1 MGARSFLSASWYRVA
16 ELRPQLRS
24 HAHVQRQRFRGRPWY
39 VLRDSAS
46 GKLHRFTPGAYHV
59 LQLMD
64 GRRTIDDIWKDV
76 AAATGVDAP
85 TQDEMIELLAKLH
98 AGDLLQTDL
107 PPDVAEL
114 AERGAKQKRQKRLQS
129 FINPLSIRIPLWDPD
144 SFLNRT
150 WPSLAWLFGP
160 VGMLLW
166 LLAVVPAL
174 VLAGMHW
181 NELGGDLSARV
192 LGSQNL
198 LLLFFV
204 YPAIKLLHEMGHA
217 YAVKSG
223 DGEVH
228 EMGIMLLVL
237 APIPYVDATATG
249 AFRSKWRRA
258 FVGAAGMLV
267 ELFLAA
273 LAMILWVLAEPGLV
287 RSVAYNVVFVA
298 GMSTL
303 VFNGNPL
310 LRYDA
315 YYILS
320 DLIEIPN
327 LAQRANQTWQWLA
340 KRHLFGA
347 KELERPQAT
356 SGERRWF
363 LFYGPASF
371 FYRTF
376 VMIVISLFIA
386 GEFFFIGVLLAIW
399 GAITM
404 FVLPIA
410 KGLKY
415 VMSNPEIQRQRQ
427 RAMWVTFGGLALFLL
442 FVIVVPMPLRTHAE
456 GIVWVPENAEV
467 RAGGN
472 GFVERL
478 MVMPDSVVR
487 EGDLLL
493 VTRDPDLDAEAIQRG
508 ARIRR
513 LEVQYASHM
522 FEERLQA
529 AVVAEDLTRERV
541 GLART
546 EERLGDLLLT
556 AGVPGRFRLPRAD
569 DLPDRYVKKGELL
582 GYILSAPPR
591 VVRAVVSQDDI
602 ALVRNSLAG
611 VEVKI
616 ADRLEE
622 SHTAKVLR
630 EVPGGKDQLPN
641 KALSLEG
648 GGIHGTD
655 PRDPDGLKSL
665 ERLFQF
671 DLELPESVGE
681 LQLGTRVHLRFRH
694 EAEPL
699 ASQWGR
705 RLRQL
710 FLSRFHV

>member
-1 MGARSFLSASWYRVA
+1 MAGSFLSASWYRVA
-16 ELRPQLRS
+16 DLRPQLRS
-24 HAHVQRQRFRGRPWY
+24 HAHVHRQRFRGKAWY

-46 GKLHRFTPGAYHV
+46 GKLHRFSPGAYQV

-64 GRRTIDDIWKDV
+64 GRRSIDGIWQEV

-85 TQDEMIELLAKLH
+85 TQDEVIELLSKLH

-114 AERGAKQKRQKRLQS
+114 TERGAKQKRQKRLQS
-129 FINPLSIRIPLWDPD
+129 FINPMSIRIPLWDPD
-144 SFLNRT
+144 PFLNRT
-150 WPSLAWLFGP
+150 WPAVAWLFGP
-160 VGMLLW
+160 VGIILW
-166 LLAVVPAL
+166 LLALVPAL
-174 VLAGMHW
+174 VIGAMHW
-181 NELGGDLSARV
+181 NELTGSLSDRV
-192 LGSQNL
+192 LTADNL
-198 LLLFFV
+198 VMLLVV

-228 EMGIMLLVL
+228 EMGVMLLVL
-237 APIPYVDATATG
+237 APIPYVDATASG

-258 FVGAAGMLV
+258 FVGAAGMMV
-267 ELFLAA
+267 ELFLAS
-273 LAMILWVLAEPGLV
+273 LAVVVWVLVEPGLV
-287 RSVAYNVVFVA
+287 RSAAYNVIFVA

-315 YYILS
+315 YYILA

-327 LAQRANQTWQWLA
+327 LAQRANQYWQWLA

-347 KELERPQAT
+347 RELERPQGT
-356 SGERRWF
+356 PGERRWF

-371 FYRTF
+371 VYRSF
-376 VMIVISLFIA
+376 VMIAISLFIA
-386 GEFFFIGVLLAIW
+386 GEFFFIGVVLAIW

-404 FVLPIA
+404 FVLPLA

-415 VMSNPEIQRQRQ
+415 VLSNGEIQRQRH
-427 RAMWVTFGGLALFLL
+427 RAMLVTFGGLALFLL
-442 FVIVVPMPLRTHAE
+442 FALVVPMPLRTHAE
-456 GIVWVPENAEV
+456 GVVWVPENAEV
-467 RAGGN
+467 RARGN

-478 MVMPDSVVR
+478 MVAPDALVK
-487 EGDLLL
+487 EGDVLL
-493 VTRDPDLDAEAIQRG
+493 VTRDPALDADAVQRG
-508 ARIRR
+508 ERVRQ
-513 LEVQYASHM
+513 LEVQYASQM

-529 AVVAEDLTRERV
+529 AVVAEDLARERV

-556 AGVPGRFRLPRAD
+556 AGVSGRLRLPRAD

-582 GYILSAPPR
+582 GYVLAAPPR

-602 ALVRNSLAG
+602 ALVRNHLAG

-616 ADRLEE
+616 ADRLAETW
-622 SHTAKVLR
+622 TAQLIR
-630 EVPGGKDQLPN
+630 EVPGGQDQLPS

-655 PRDPDGLKSL
+655 PRDPDGLRSL

-671 DLELPESVGE
+671 DLELPEGVGE
-681 LQLGTRVHLRFRH
+681 LQLGTRVHVRFRH
-694 EAEPL
+694 EPEPL

>member
-1 MGARSFLSASWYRVA
+1 VAGSFLSASWYRVA
-16 ELRPQLRS
+16 DLRPQLRS
-24 HAHVQRQRFRGRPWY
+24 HAHVHRQRFRGKSWY

-46 GKLHRFTPGAYHV
+46 GKLHRFSPGTYQV

-64 GRRTIDDIWKDV
+64 GRRSIDAIWQEV

-85 TQDEMIELLAKLH
+85 TQDEVIELLSKLH

-114 AERGAKQKRQKRLQS
+114 TERGAKQKRQKRLQS
-129 FINPLSIRIPLWDPD
+129 FINPMSIRIPLWDPD
-144 SFLNRT
+144 PFLNRT
-150 WPSLAWLFGP
+150 WPAVAWLFGP
-160 VGMLLW
+160 AGIILW
-166 LLAVVPAL
+166 LLALVPAL
-174 VLAGMHW
+174 VIGAMHW
-181 NELGGDLSARV
+181 SELTGSLSDRV
-192 LGSQNL
+192 LTADNL
-198 LLLFFV
+198 VMLLVV

-228 EMGIMLLVL
+228 EMGVMLLVL
-237 APIPYVDATATG
+237 APIPYVDATASG

-258 FVGAAGMLV
+258 FVGAAGMMV
-267 ELFLAA
+267 ELFLAS
-273 LAMILWVLAEPGLV
+273 LAVVVWVLVEPGLV
-287 RSVAYNVVFVA
+287 RSAAYNVIFVA

-315 YYILS
+315 YYILA

-327 LAQRANQTWQWLA
+327 LAQRANQYWQWLA

-347 KELERPQAT
+347 RELERPQGT
-356 SGERRWF
+356 PGERRWF

-371 FYRTF
+371 LYRSF
-376 VMIVISLFIA
+376 VMIAISLFIA
-386 GEFFFIGVLLAIW
+386 GEFFFIGVVLAIW

-404 FVLPIA
+404 FVLPVA

-415 VMSNPEIQRQRQ
+415 VLSNGEIQRQRQ
-427 RAMWVTFGGLALFLL
+427 RAMLVTFGGLGFFLL
-442 FVIVVPMPLRTHAE
+442 FAFVVPMPLRTHAE
-456 GIVWVPENAEV
+456 GVVWVPENAEV
-467 RAGGN
+467 RARGN

-478 MVMPDSVVR
+478 MVAPDALVKA
-487 EGDLLL
+487 GDVLL
-493 VTRDPDLDAEAIQRG
+493 VTRDPALDADAVQRSE
-508 ARIRR
+508 RVRQ
-513 LEVQYASHM
+513 LEVQYASQM

-529 AVVAEDLTRERV
+529 AVVAEDLARERV

-556 AGVPGRFRLPRAD
+556 AGVAGRLRLPRAD

-582 GYILSAPPR
+582 GYVLAAPPR

-602 ALVRNSLAG
+602 ALVRNHLAG

-616 ADRLEE
+616 ADRLAETW
-622 SHTAKVLR
+622 TARLIR
-630 EVPGGKDQLPN
+630 EVPGGQDQLPS

-655 PRDPDGLKSL
+655 PRDPDGLRSL

-671 DLELPESVGE
+671 DLELPEGVGE
-681 LQLGTRVHLRFRH
+681 LQLGTRVHVRFRH
-694 EAEPL
+694 EPEPL

>member
-1 MGARSFLSASWYRVA
+1 MAGSFLSASWYRVA

-24 HAHVQRQRFRGRPWY
+24 HAHVQRQRYRGRPWY

-46 GKLHRFTPGAYHV
+46 GKLHRFTPGSYHV

-64 GRRTIDDIWKDV
+64 GQHSIDAIWKEV

-85 TQDEMIELLAKLH
+85 TQDEVIELLAKLH
-98 AGDLLQTDL
+98 SGDLLQSDL

-114 AERGAKQKRQKRLQS
+114 TERGAKQKRQKRLQS
-129 FINPLSIRIPLWDPD
+129 FINPMSIRIPLWDPEA
-144 SFLNRT
+144 FLNRT
-150 WPSLAWLFGP
+150 WPALTWLFSPAGL
-160 VGMLLW
+160 VLW

-181 NELGGDLSARV
+181 NELSSDLSGRV
-192 LGSQNL
+192 LGNQNL
-198 LLLFFV
+198 LLLLFV

-228 EMGIMLLVL
+228 EMGVMFLVL
-237 APIPYVDATATG
+237 APIPYVDATASG
-249 AFRSKWRRA
+249 GFRSKWQRA
-258 FVGAAGMLV
+258 LVGAAGMLV
-267 ELFLAA
+267 ELFVAA
-273 LAMILWVLAEPGLV
+273 VAMILWVLAEPGLV
-287 RSVAYNVVFVA
+287 RSVAYNMIFVA

-315 YYILS
+315 YYILA

-340 KRHLFGA
+340 KRYLFGA

-356 SGERRWF
+356 TGEWRWF

-376 VMIVISLFIA
+376 VMIAISLFIA
-386 GEFFFIGVLLAIW
+386 GEFFFVGVLLAIW

-404 FVLPIA
+404 FVLPIV
-410 KGLKY
+410 KGLSY
-415 VMSNPEIQRQRQ
+415 VIGNQEIQRQRQ
-427 RAMWVTFGGLALFLL
+427 RAMAVTFGGLVLFLL
-442 FVIVVPMPLRTHAE
+442 FVFLVPMPLHSHTQ
-456 GIVWVPENAEV
+456 GVVWVPQNAEV

-472 GFVERL
+472 GFVERV
-478 MVMPDSVVR
+478 MVEPGALVK
-487 EGDLLL
+487 EGDLLV
-493 VTRDPDLDAEAIQRG
+493 VTRDFDLDADAVQRSQ
-508 ARIRR
+508 RIRQ
-513 LEVQYASHM
+513 LEVQYGSQM
-522 FEERLQA
+522 FTERLQA

-546 EERLGDLLLT
+546 EERLGELLLT
-556 AGVPGRFRLPRAD
+556 AGVAGNFRLPRAD

-591 VVRAVVSQDDI
+591 VVRAVVGQDDI
-602 ALVRNSLAG
+602 ALVRSQLTG

-622 SHTAKVLR
+622 TYAAQVLR
-630 EVPGGKDQLPN
+630 EVPGGQDQLPS

-655 PRDPDGLKSL
+655 PRDPEGLKSL
-665 ERLFQF
+665 ERLFQL
-671 DLELPESVGE
+671 DLELPEAVGD
-681 LQLGTRVHLRFRH
+681 LQLGTRVYVRFRH

-699 ASQWGR
+699 AKQWGR

>member
-1 MGARSFLSASWYRVA
+1 VAGSFLSASWYRVA
-16 ELRPQLRS
+16 DLRPQLRS
-24 HAHVQRQRFRGRPWY
+24 HAHVHRQRFRGKSWY

-46 GKLHRFTPGAYHV
+46 GKLHRFSPGTYQV

-64 GRRTIDDIWKDV
+64 GRRSIDVIWQEV

-85 TQDEMIELLAKLH
+85 TQDEVIELLSKLH

-114 AERGAKQKRQKRLQS
+114 TERGAKQKRQKRLQS
-129 FINPLSIRIPLWDPD
+129 FINPMSIRIPLWDPD
-144 SFLNRT
+144 PFLNRT
-150 WPSLAWLFGP
+150 WPAVAWLFGP
-160 VGMLLW
+160 VGIILW
-166 LLAVVPAL
+166 LLALVPAL
-174 VLAGMHW
+174 VIGAMHW
-181 NELGGDLSARV
+181 NELTGSLSDRV
-192 LGSQNL
+192 LTADNL
-198 LLLFFV
+198 VMLLVV

-228 EMGIMLLVL
+228 EMGVMLLVL
-237 APIPYVDATATG
+237 APIPYVDATASG

-258 FVGAAGMLV
+258 FVGAAGMMV
-267 ELFLAA
+267 ELFLAS
-273 LAMILWVLAEPGLV
+273 LAVVVWVLVEPGLV
-287 RSVAYNVVFVA
+287 RSAAYNVIFVA

-315 YYILS
+315 YYILA

-327 LAQRANQTWQWLA
+327 LAQRANQYWQWLA

-347 KELERPQAT
+347 RELERPQGT
-356 SGERRWF
+356 QGERRWF

-371 FYRTF
+371 LYRSF
-376 VMIVISLFIA
+376 VMIAISLFIA
-386 GEFFFIGVLLAIW
+386 GEFFFIGVVLAIW

-404 FVLPIA
+404 FVLPVA

-415 VMSNPEIQRQRQ
+415 VLSNGEIQRQRQ
-427 RAMWVTFGGLALFLL
+427 RAMLVTFGGLALFLL
-442 FVIVVPMPLRTHAE
+442 FAFVVPMPLRTHAE
-456 GIVWVPENAEV
+456 GVVWVPENAEV
-467 RAGGN
+467 RARGN

-478 MVMPDSVVR
+478 MVAPDALVK
-487 EGDLLL
+487 EGDVLL
-493 VTRDPDLDAEAIQRG
+493 VTRDPALDADAVQRSE
-508 ARIRR
+508 RVRQ
-513 LEVQYASHM
+513 LEVQYASQM

-529 AVVAEDLTRERV
+529 AVVAEDLARERV

-556 AGVPGRFRLPRAD
+556 AGVSGRFRLPRAD

-582 GYILSAPPR
+582 GYVLAAPPR

-602 ALVRNSLAG
+602 ALVRNHLAG

-616 ADRLEE
+616 ADRLAETW
-622 SHTAKVLR
+622 TARLIR
-630 EVPGGKDQLPN
+630 EVPGGQDQLPS

-655 PRDPDGLKSL
+655 PRDPDGLRSL

-671 DLELPESVGE
+671 DLELPEGVGE
-681 LQLGTRVHLRFRH
+681 LQLGTRVHVRFRH
-694 EAEPL
+694 EPEPL

>member
-1 MGARSFLSASWYRVA
+1 VAGSFLSASWYRVA
-16 ELRPQLRS
+16 DLRPQLRS
-24 HAHVQRQRFRGRPWY
+24 HAHVHRQRFRGKSWY

-46 GKLHRFTPGAYHV
+46 GKLHRFSPGTYQV

-64 GRRTIDDIWKDV
+64 GRRSIDVIWQEV

-85 TQDEMIELLAKLH
+85 TQDEVIELLSKLH

-114 AERGAKQKRQKRLQS
+114 TERGAKQKRQKRLQS
-129 FINPLSIRIPLWDPD
+129 FINPMSIRIPLWDPD
-144 SFLNRT
+144 PFLSRT
-150 WPSLAWLFGP
+150 WPAVAWLFGP
-160 VGMLLW
+160 VGIILW
-166 LLAVVPAL
+166 LLALVPAL
-174 VLAGMHW
+174 VIGAMHW
-181 NELGGDLSARV
+181 NELTGSLSDRV
-192 LGSQNL
+192 LTADNL
-198 LLLFFV
+198 VMLLVV

-228 EMGIMLLVL
+228 EMGVMLLVL
-237 APIPYVDATATG
+237 APIPYVDATASG

-258 FVGAAGMLV
+258 FVGAAGMMV
-267 ELFLAA
+267 ELFLAS
-273 LAMILWVLAEPGLV
+273 LAVVVWVLVEPGLV
-287 RSVAYNVVFVA
+287 RSAAYNVIFVA

-315 YYILS
+315 YYILA

-327 LAQRANQTWQWLA
+327 LAQRANQYWQWLA

-347 KELERPQAT
+347 RELERPQGT
-356 SGERRWF
+356 QGERRWF

-371 FYRTF
+371 LYRSF
-376 VMIVISLFIA
+376 VMIAISLFIA
-386 GEFFFIGVLLAIW
+386 GEFFFIGVVLAIW

-404 FVLPIA
+404 FVLPVA

-415 VMSNPEIQRQRQ
+415 VLSNGEIQRQRQ
-427 RAMWVTFGGLALFLL
+427 RAMLVTFGGLALFLL
-442 FVIVVPMPLRTHAE
+442 FAFVVPMPLRTHAE
-456 GIVWVPENAEV
+456 GVVWVPENAEV
-467 RAGGN
+467 RARGN

-478 MVMPDSVVR
+478 MVAPDALVK
-487 EGDLLL
+487 EGDVLL
-493 VTRDPDLDAEAIQRG
+493 VTRDPALDADAVQRSE
-508 ARIRR
+508 RVRQ
-513 LEVQYASHM
+513 LEVQYASQM

-529 AVVAEDLTRERV
+529 AVVAEDLARERV

-556 AGVPGRFRLPRAD
+556 AGVSGRFRLPRAD

-582 GYILSAPPR
+582 GYVLAAPPR

-602 ALVRNSLAG
+602 ALVRNHLAG

-616 ADRLEE
+616 ADRLAETW
-622 SHTAKVLR
+622 TARLIR
-630 EVPGGKDQLPN
+630 EVPGGQDQLPS

-655 PRDPDGLKSL
+655 PRDPDGLRSL

-671 DLELPESVGE
+671 DLELPEGVGE
-681 LQLGTRVHLRFRH
+681 LQLGTRVHVRFRH
-694 EAEPL
+694 EPEPL

>member
-1 MGARSFLSASWYRVA
+1 VAGSFLSASWYRVA
-16 ELRPQLRS
+16 DLRPQLRS
-24 HAHVQRQRFRGRPWY
+24 HAHVHRQRFRGKSWY

-46 GKLHRFTPGAYHV
+46 GKLHRFSPGTYQV

-64 GRRTIDDIWKDV
+64 GRRSIDVIWQEV

-85 TQDEMIELLAKLH
+85 TQDEVIELLSKLH

-114 AERGAKQKRQKRLQS
+114 TERGAKQKRQKRLQS
-129 FINPLSIRIPLWDPD
+129 FINPMSIRIPLWDPD
-144 SFLNRT
+144 PFLSRT
-150 WPSLAWLFGP
+150 WPAVAWLFGP
-160 VGMLLW
+160 LGIILW
-166 LLAVVPAL
+166 LLALVPAL
-174 VLAGMHW
+174 VIGAMHW
-181 NELGGDLSARV
+181 NELTGSLSDRV
-192 LGSQNL
+192 LTADNL
-198 LLLFFV
+198 VMLLVV

-228 EMGIMLLVL
+228 EMGVMLLVL
-237 APIPYVDATATG
+237 APIPYVDATASG

-258 FVGAAGMLV
+258 FVGAAGMMV
-267 ELFLAA
+267 ELFLAS
-273 LAMILWVLAEPGLV
+273 LAVVVWVLVEPGLV
-287 RSVAYNVVFVA
+287 RSAAYNVIFVA

-315 YYILS
+315 YYILA
-320 DLIEIPN
+320 DLVEIPN
-327 LAQRANQTWQWLA
+327 LAQRANQYWQWLA

-347 KELERPQAT
+347 RELERPQGT
-356 SGERRWF
+356 PGERRWF

-371 FYRTF
+371 LYRSF
-376 VMIVISLFIA
+376 VMIAISLFIA
-386 GEFFFIGVLLAIW
+386 GEFFFIGVVLAIW

-404 FVLPIA
+404 FVLPVA

-415 VMSNPEIQRQRQ
+415 VLSNGEIQRQRQ
-427 RAMWVTFGGLALFLL
+427 RAMLVTFGGLALFLL
-442 FVIVVPMPLRTHAE
+442 FAFVVPMPLRTHAE
-456 GIVWVPENAEV
+456 GVVWVPENAEV
-467 RAGGN
+467 RARGN

-478 MVMPDSVVR
+478 MVAPDALVK
-487 EGDLLL
+487 EGDVLL
-493 VTRDPDLDAEAIQRG
+493 VTRDPALDADAVQRSE
-508 ARIRR
+508 RVRQ
-513 LEVQYASHM
+513 LEVQYASQM

-529 AVVAEDLTRERV
+529 AVVAEDLARERV

-556 AGVPGRFRLPRAD
+556 AGVSGRFRLPRAD

-582 GYILSAPPR
+582 GYVLAAPPR

-602 ALVRNSLAG
+602 ALVRNHLAG

-616 ADRLEE
+616 ADRLAETW
-622 SHTAKVLR
+622 TARLIR
-630 EVPGGKDQLPN
+630 EVPGGQDQLPS

-655 PRDPDGLKSL
+655 PRDPDGLRSL

-671 DLELPESVGE
+671 DLELPEGVGE
-681 LQLGTRVHLRFRH
+681 LQLGTRVHVRFRH
-694 EAEPL
+694 EPEPL

>member
-1 MGARSFLSASWYRVA
+1 MAGSFLSASWYRVA

-24 HAHVQRQRFRGRPWY
+24 HAHVHRQRFRGKAWY

-46 GKLHRFTPGAYHV
+46 GKLHRFSPGAYQV

-64 GRRTIDDIWKDV
+64 GRRSIDGIWQEV

-85 TQDEMIELLAKLH
+85 TQDEVIELLSKLH

-114 AERGAKQKRQKRLQS
+114 TERGAKQKRQKRLQS
-129 FINPLSIRIPLWDPD
+129 FINPMSIRIPLWDPD
-144 SFLNRT
+144 PFLNRT
-150 WPSLAWLFGP
+150 WPAVAWLFGP
-160 VGMLLW
+160 VGIVLW
-166 LLAVVPAL
+166 LLVMLPAL
-174 VLAGMHW
+174 VIGAMHW
-181 NELGGDLSARV
+181 NELTGSLSDRV
-192 LGSQNL
+192 LTTDNL
-198 LLLFFV
+198 VMLLVV

-228 EMGIMLLVL
+228 EMGVMLLVL
-237 APIPYVDATATG
+237 APIPYVDATASG

-258 FVGAAGMLV
+258 FVGAAGMMV

-273 LAMILWVLAEPGLV
+273 LALAVWVLAEPGVV
-287 RSVAYNVVFVA
+287 RSAAYNVIFVA

-315 YYILS
+315 YYILA

-327 LAQRANQTWQWLA
+327 LAQRANQYWQWLA

-347 KELERPQAT
+347 RELERPQGT
-356 SGERRWF
+356 PGERRWF

-371 FYRTF
+371 LYRSF
-376 VMIVISLFIA
+376 VMIAISLFIA
-386 GEFFFIGVLLAIW
+386 GEFFFIGVVLAIW

-404 FVLPIA
+404 FVLPLA

-415 VMSNPEIQRQRQ
+415 VLSNGEIQRQRH
-427 RAMWVTFGGLALFLL
+427 RAMLVTFGGLALFLL
-442 FVIVVPMPLRTHAE
+442 FALVVPMPLHTHAE
-456 GIVWVPENAEV
+456 GVVWVPENAEV
-467 RAGGN
+467 RARGN

-478 MVMPDSVVR
+478 MVAPDALVK
-487 EGDLLL
+487 EGDVLL
-493 VTRDPDLDAEAIQRG
+493 VTRDPALDADAVQRG
-508 ARIRR
+508 ERIRQ
-513 LEVQYASHM
+513 LEVQYASQM

-529 AVVAEDLTRERV
+529 AVVAEDLARERV
-541 GLART
+541 GLVRT

-556 AGVPGRFRLPRAD
+556 AGASGRFRLPRAD

-582 GYILSAPPR
+582 GYVLAAPPR

-602 ALVRNSLAG
+602 ALVRNHLAG

-616 ADRLEE
+616 ADRLDETW
-622 SHTAKVLR
+622 TAQLIR
-630 EVPGGKDQLPN
+630 EVPGGQDQLPS

-655 PRDPDGLKSL
+655 PRDPDGLRSL

-671 DLELPESVGE
+671 DLELPEGVGE
-681 LQLGTRVHLRFRH
+681 LQLGTRVHVRFRH
-694 EAEPL
+694 APEPL

>member
-1 MGARSFLSASWYRVA
+1 VAGSFLSASWYRVA
-16 ELRPQLRS
+16 DLRPQLRS
-24 HAHVQRQRFRGRPWY
+24 HAHVHRQRFRGKAWY

-46 GKLHRFTPGAYHV
+46 GKLHRFSPGAYQV

-64 GRRTIDDIWKDV
+64 GRRSIDGIWQEV

-85 TQDEMIELLAKLH
+85 TQDEVIELLSKLH

-114 AERGAKQKRQKRLQS
+114 TERGAKQKRQKRLQS
-129 FINPLSIRIPLWDPD
+129 FINPMSIRIPLWDPD
-144 SFLNRT
+144 PFLNRT
-150 WPSLAWLFGP
+150 WPAVAWLFGP
-160 VGMLLW
+160 VGIILW
-166 LLAVVPAL
+166 LLALVPAL
-174 VLAGMHW
+174 VIGAMHW
-181 NELGGDLSARV
+181 NELTGSLSDRV
-192 LGSQNL
+192 LTADNL
-198 LLLFFV
+198 VMLLVV

-228 EMGIMLLVL
+228 EMGVMLLVL
-237 APIPYVDATATG
+237 APIPYVDATASG

-258 FVGAAGMLV
+258 FVGAAGMMV
-267 ELFLAA
+267 ELFLAS
-273 LAMILWVLAEPGLV
+273 LAVVVWVLVEPGLV
-287 RSVAYNVVFVA
+287 RSAAYNVIFVA

-315 YYILS
+315 YYILA

-327 LAQRANQTWQWLA
+327 LAQRANQYWQWLA

-347 KELERPQAT
+347 RELERPQGT
-356 SGERRWF
+356 PGERRWF

-371 FYRTF
+371 VYRSF
-376 VMIVISLFIA
+376 VMIAISLFIA
-386 GEFFFIGVLLAIW
+386 GEFFFIGVVLAIW

-404 FVLPIA
+404 FVLPLA

-415 VMSNPEIQRQRQ
+415 VLSNGEIQRQRH
-427 RAMWVTFGGLALFLL
+427 RAMLVTFGGLALFLL
-442 FVIVVPMPLRTHAE
+442 FALVVPMPLRTHAE
-456 GIVWVPENAEV
+456 GVVWVPENAEV
-467 RAGGN
+467 RARGN

-478 MVMPDSVVR
+478 MVSPDALVK
-487 EGDLLL
+487 EGEVLL
-493 VTRDPDLDAEAIQRG
+493 VTRDPALDADAVQRG
-508 ARIRR
+508 ERVRQ
-513 LEVQYASHM
+513 LEVQYASQM

-529 AVVAEDLTRERV
+529 AVVAEDLARERV

-556 AGVPGRFRLPRAD
+556 AGVSGRLRLPRAD

-582 GYILSAPPR
+582 GYVLAAPPR

-602 ALVRNSLAG
+602 ALVRNHLAG

-616 ADRLEE
+616 ADRLAETW
-622 SHTAKVLR
+622 TAQLIR
-630 EVPGGKDQLPN
+630 EVPGGQDQLPS

-655 PRDPDGLKSL
+655 PRDPDGLRSL

-671 DLELPESVGE
+671 DLELPEGVGE
-681 LQLGTRVHLRFRH
+681 LQLGTRVHVRFRH
-694 EAEPL
+694 EPEPL

>member
-1 MGARSFLSASWYRVA
+1 VAGSFLSASWYRVA
-16 ELRPQLRS
+16 DLRPQLRS
-24 HAHVQRQRFRGRPWY
+24 HAHVHRQRFRGKSWY

-46 GKLHRFTPGAYHV
+46 GKLHRFSPGTYQV

-64 GRRTIDDIWKDV
+64 GRRSIDVIWQEV

-85 TQDEMIELLAKLH
+85 TQDEVIELLSKLH

-114 AERGAKQKRQKRLQS
+114 TERGAKQKRQKRLQS
-129 FINPLSIRIPLWDPD
+129 FINPMSIRIPLWDPD
-144 SFLNRT
+144 PFLNRT
-150 WPSLAWLFGP
+150 WPAVAWLFGP
-160 VGMLLW
+160 VGIILW
-166 LLAVVPAL
+166 LLALVPAL
-174 VLAGMHW
+174 VIGAMHW
-181 NELGGDLSARV
+181 NELTGSLSDRV
-192 LGSQNL
+192 LTADNL
-198 LLLFFV
+198 VMLLVV

-228 EMGIMLLVL
+228 EMGVMLLVL
-237 APIPYVDATATG
+237 APIPYVDATASG

-258 FVGAAGMLV
+258 FVGAAGMMV
-267 ELFLAA
+267 ELFLAS
-273 LAMILWVLAEPGLV
+273 LAVVVWVLVEPGLV
-287 RSVAYNVVFVA
+287 RSAAYNVIFVA

-315 YYILS
+315 YYILA
-320 DLIEIPN
+320 DLVEIPN
-327 LAQRANQTWQWLA
+327 LAQRANQYWQWLA

-347 KELERPQAT
+347 RELERPQGT
-356 SGERRWF
+356 QGERRWF

-371 FYRTF
+371 LYRSF
-376 VMIVISLFIA
+376 VMIAISLFIA
-386 GEFFFIGVLLAIW
+386 GEFFFIGVVLAIW

-404 FVLPIA
+404 FVLPVA

-415 VMSNPEIQRQRQ
+415 VLSNGEIQRQRQ
-427 RAMWVTFGGLALFLL
+427 RAMLVTFGGLALFLL
-442 FVIVVPMPLRTHAE
+442 FAFVVPMPLRTHAE
-456 GIVWVPENAEV
+456 GVVWVPENAEV
-467 RAGGN
+467 RARGN

-478 MVMPDSVVR
+478 MVSPDALVK
-487 EGDLLL
+487 EGDVLL
-493 VTRDPDLDAEAIQRG
+493 VTRDPALDADAVQRSE
-508 ARIRR
+508 RVRQ
-513 LEVQYASHM
+513 LEVQYASQM

-529 AVVAEDLTRERV
+529 AVVAEDLARERV

-556 AGVPGRFRLPRAD
+556 AGVSGRFRLPRAD

-582 GYILSAPPR
+582 GYVLAAPPR

-602 ALVRNSLAG
+602 ALVRNHLAG

-616 ADRLEE
+616 ADRLAETW
-622 SHTAKVLR
+622 TARLIR
-630 EVPGGKDQLPN
+630 EVPGGQDQLPS

-655 PRDPDGLKSL
+655 PRDPDGLRSL

-671 DLELPESVGE
+671 DLELPEGVGE
-681 LQLGTRVHLRFRH
+681 LQLGTRVHVRFRH
-694 EAEPL
+694 EPEPL

>member
-1 MGARSFLSASWYRVA
+1 MAGSFLSASWYRVA

-24 HAHVQRQRFRGRPWY
+24 HAHVHRQRFRGKAWY

-46 GKLHRFTPGAYHV
+46 GKLHRFSPGAYQV

-64 GRRTIDDIWKDV
+64 GRRSIDGIWQEV

-85 TQDEMIELLAKLH
+85 TQDEVIELLSKLH

-114 AERGAKQKRQKRLQS
+114 TERGAKQKRQKRLQS
-129 FINPLSIRIPLWDPD
+129 FINPMSIRIPLWDPD
-144 SFLNRT
+144 PFLNRT
-150 WPSLAWLFGP
+150 WPAVAWLFGP
-160 VGMLLW
+160 VGIVLW
-166 LLAVVPAL
+166 LLALVPAL
-174 VLAGMHW
+174 VIGAMHW
-181 NELGGDLSARV
+181 NELTGSLSDRV
-192 LGSQNL
+192 LTTDNL
-198 LLLFFV
+198 VMLLVV

-228 EMGIMLLVL
+228 EMGVMLLVL
-237 APIPYVDATATG
+237 APIPYVDATASG

-258 FVGAAGMLV
+258 FVGAAGMMV
-267 ELFLAA
+267 ELFLAS
-273 LAMILWVLAEPGLV
+273 LAVVVWVLVEPGLV
-287 RSVAYNVVFVA
+287 RSAAYNVIFVA

-315 YYILS
+315 YYILA

-327 LAQRANQTWQWLA
+327 LAQRANQYWQWLA

-347 KELERPQAT
+347 RELERPQGT
-356 SGERRWF
+356 PGERRWF

-371 FYRTF
+371 VYRSF
-376 VMIVISLFIA
+376 VMIAISLFIA
-386 GEFFFIGVLLAIW
+386 GEFFFIGVVLAIW

-404 FVLPIA
+404 FVLPLA

-415 VMSNPEIQRQRQ
+415 VLSNGEIQRQRH
-427 RAMWVTFGGLALFLL
+427 RAMLVTFGGLALFLL
-442 FVIVVPMPLRTHAE
+442 FALVVPMPLRTHAE
-456 GIVWVPENAEV
+456 GVVWVPENAEV
-467 RAGGN
+467 RARGN

-478 MVMPDSVVR
+478 MVAPDALVK
-487 EGDLLL
+487 EGDVLL
-493 VTRDPDLDAEAIQRG
+493 VTRDPALDADAVQRG
-508 ARIRR
+508 ERVRQ
-513 LEVQYASHM
+513 LEVQYASQM

-529 AVVAEDLTRERV
+529 AVVAEDLARERV

-556 AGVPGRFRLPRAD
+556 AGVSGRFRLPRAD

-582 GYILSAPPR
+582 GYVLAAPPR
-591 VVRAVVSQDDI
+591 IVRAVVSQDDI
-602 ALVRNSLAG
+602 ALVRNRLAG

-616 ADRLEE
+616 ADRLDETW
-622 SHTAKVLR
+622 TAQLIR
-630 EVPGGKDQLPN
+630 EVPGGQDQLPS

-655 PRDPDGLKSL
+655 PRDPDGLRSL

-671 DLELPESVGE
+671 DLELPEGVGE
-681 LQLGTRVHLRFRH
+681 LQLGTRVHVRFRH
-694 EAEPL
+694 EPEPL

>member
-1 MGARSFLSASWYRVA
+1 VAGSFLSASWYRVA
-16 ELRPQLRS
+16 DLRPQLRS
-24 HAHVQRQRFRGRPWY
+24 HAHVHRQRFRGKSWY

-46 GKLHRFTPGAYHV
+46 GKLHRFSPGTYQV

-64 GRRTIDDIWKDV
+64 GRRSIDVIWQEV

-85 TQDEMIELLAKLH
+85 TQDEVIELLSKLH

-114 AERGAKQKRQKRLQS
+114 TERGAKQKRQKRLQS
-129 FINPLSIRIPLWDPD
+129 FINPMSIRIPLWDPD
-144 SFLNRT
+144 PFLNRT
-150 WPSLAWLFGP
+150 WPAVAWLFGP
-160 VGMLLW
+160 VGIILW
-166 LLAVVPAL
+166 LLALVPAL
-174 VLAGMHW
+174 VIGAMHW
-181 NELGGDLSARV
+181 NELTGSLSDRV
-192 LGSQNL
+192 LTADNL
-198 LLLFFV
+198 VMLLVV

-228 EMGIMLLVL
+228 EMGVMLLVL
-237 APIPYVDATATG
+237 APIPYVDATASG

-258 FVGAAGMLV
+258 FVGAAGMMV
-267 ELFLAA
+267 ELFLAS
-273 LAMILWVLAEPGLV
+273 LAVVVWVLVEPGLV
-287 RSVAYNVVFVA
+287 RSAAYNVIFVA

-315 YYILS
+315 YYILA
-320 DLIEIPN
+320 DLVEIPN
-327 LAQRANQTWQWLA
+327 LAQRANQYWQWLA

-347 KELERPQAT
+347 RELERPQGT
-356 SGERRWF
+356 PGERRWF

-371 FYRTF
+371 LYRSF
-376 VMIVISLFIA
+376 VMIAISLFIA
-386 GEFFFIGVLLAIW
+386 GEFFFIGVVLAIW

-404 FVLPIA
+404 FVLPVA

-415 VMSNPEIQRQRQ
+415 VLSNGEIQRQRQ
-427 RAMWVTFGGLALFLL
+427 RAMLVTFGGLALFLL
-442 FVIVVPMPLRTHAE
+442 FAFVVPMPLRTHAE
-456 GIVWVPENAEV
+456 GVVWVPENAEV
-467 RAGGN
+467 RARGN

-478 MVMPDSVVR
+478 MVAPDALVK
-487 EGDLLL
+487 EGDVLL
-493 VTRDPDLDAEAIQRG
+493 VTRDPALDADAVQRSE
-508 ARIRR
+508 RVRQ
-513 LEVQYASHM
+513 LEVQYASQM

-529 AVVAEDLTRERV
+529 AVVAEDLARERV

-556 AGVPGRFRLPRAD
+556 AGVSGRFRLPRAD

-582 GYILSAPPR
+582 GYVLAAPPR

-602 ALVRNSLAG
+602 ALVRNHLAG

-616 ADRLEE
+616 ADRLAETW
-622 SHTAKVLR
+622 TARLIR
-630 EVPGGKDQLPN
+630 EVPGGQDQLPS

-655 PRDPDGLKSL
+655 PRDPDGLRSL

-671 DLELPESVGE
+671 DLELPEGVGE
-681 LQLGTRVHLRFRH
+681 LQLGTRVHVRFRH
-694 EAEPL
+694 EPEPL

>member
-1 MGARSFLSASWYRVA
+1 VAGSFLSASWYRVA
-16 ELRPQLRS
+16 DLRPQLRS
-24 HAHVQRQRFRGRPWY
+24 HAHVHRQRFRGKAWY

-46 GKLHRFTPGAYHV
+46 GKLHRFSPGAYQV

-64 GRRTIDDIWKDV
+64 GRRSIDGIWQEV

-85 TQDEMIELLAKLH
+85 TQDEVIELLSKLH

-114 AERGAKQKRQKRLQS
+114 TERGAKQKRQKRLQS
-129 FINPLSIRIPLWDPD
+129 FINPMSIRIPLWDPD
-144 SFLNRT
+144 PFLNRT
-150 WPSLAWLFGP
+150 WPAVAWLFGP
-160 VGMLLW
+160 VGIILW
-166 LLAVVPAL
+166 LLALVPAL
-174 VLAGMHW
+174 VIGAMHW
-181 NELGGDLSARV
+181 NELTGSLSDRV
-192 LGSQNL
+192 LTADNL
-198 LLLFFV
+198 VMLLVV

-228 EMGIMLLVL
+228 EMGVMLLVL
-237 APIPYVDATATG
+237 APIPYVDATASG

-258 FVGAAGMLV
+258 FVGAAGMMV
-267 ELFLAA
+267 ELFLAS
-273 LAMILWVLAEPGLV
+273 LAVVVWVLVEPGLV
-287 RSVAYNVVFVA
+287 RSAAYNVIFVA

-315 YYILS
+315 YYILA

-327 LAQRANQTWQWLA
+327 LAQRANQYWQWLA

-347 KELERPQAT
+347 RELERPQGT
-356 SGERRWF
+356 PGERRWF

-371 FYRTF
+371 VYRSF
-376 VMIVISLFIA
+376 VMIAISLFIA
-386 GEFFFIGVLLAIW
+386 GEFFFIGVVLAIW

-404 FVLPIA
+404 FVLPLA

-415 VMSNPEIQRQRQ
+415 VLSNGEIQRQRH
-427 RAMWVTFGGLALFLL
+427 RAMLVTFGGLALFLL
-442 FVIVVPMPLRTHAE
+442 FAFVVPMPLRTHAQ
-456 GIVWVPENAEV
+456 GVVWVPENAEV
-467 RAGGN
+467 RARGN

-478 MVMPDSVVR
+478 MVAPDAWVK
-487 EGDLLL
+487 EGDVLL
-493 VTRDPDLDAEAIQRG
+493 VTRDPALDADAVQRG
-508 ARIRR
+508 ERVRQ
-513 LEVQYASHM
+513 LEVQYASQM

-529 AVVAEDLTRERV
+529 AVVAEDLARERV

-556 AGVPGRFRLPRAD
+556 AGVSGRLRLPRAD

-582 GYILSAPPR
+582 GYVLAAPPR

-602 ALVRNSLAG
+602 ALVRNHLAG

-616 ADRLEE
+616 ADRLAETW
-622 SHTAKVLR
+622 TARLIR
-630 EVPGGKDQLPN
+630 EVPGGQDQLPS

-655 PRDPDGLKSL
+655 PRDPDGLRSL

-671 DLELPESVGE
+671 DLELPEGVGE
-681 LQLGTRVHLRFRH
+681 LQLGTRVHVRFRH
-694 EAEPL
+694 EPEPL

>member
-1 MGARSFLSASWYRVA
+1 MAGSFLSASWYRVA
-16 ELRPQLRS
+16 DLRPQLRS
-24 HAHVQRQRFRGRPWY
+24 HAHVHRQRFRGKAWY

-46 GKLHRFTPGAYHV
+46 GKLHRFSPGAYQV

-64 GRRTIDDIWKDV
+64 GRRSIDGIWQEV

-85 TQDEMIELLAKLH
+85 TQDEVIELLSKLH

-114 AERGAKQKRQKRLQS
+114 TERGAKQKRQKRLQS
-129 FINPLSIRIPLWDPD
+129 FINPMSIRIPLWDPD
-144 SFLNRT
+144 PFLDRT
-150 WPSLAWLFGP
+150 WPAVAWLFGP
-160 VGMLLW
+160 VGIILW
-166 LLAVVPAL
+166 LLALVPAL
-174 VLAGMHW
+174 VIGAMHW
-181 NELGGDLSARV
+181 NELTGSLSDRV
-192 LGSQNL
+192 LTADNL
-198 LLLFFV
+198 VMLLVV

-228 EMGIMLLVL
+228 EMGVMLLVL
-237 APIPYVDATATG
+237 APIPYVDATASG

-258 FVGAAGMLV
+258 FVGAAGMMV
-267 ELFLAA
+267 ELFLAS
-273 LAMILWVLAEPGLV
+273 LAVVVWVLVEPGLV
-287 RSVAYNVVFVA
+287 RSAAYNVIFVA

-315 YYILS
+315 YYILA

-327 LAQRANQTWQWLA
+327 LAQRANQYWQWLA

-347 KELERPQAT
+347 RELERPQGT
-356 SGERRWF
+356 PGERRWF

-371 FYRTF
+371 VYRSF
-376 VMIVISLFIA
+376 VMIAISLFIA
-386 GEFFFIGVLLAIW
+386 GEFFFIGVVLAIW

-404 FVLPIA
+404 FVLPLA

-415 VMSNPEIQRQRQ
+415 VLSNGEIQRQRH
-427 RAMWVTFGGLALFLL
+427 RAMLVTFGGLALFLL
-442 FVIVVPMPLRTHAE
+442 FALVVPMPLRTHAE
-456 GIVWVPENAEV
+456 GVVWVPENAEV
-467 RAGGN
+467 RARGN

-478 MVMPDSVVR
+478 MVAPDALVK
-487 EGDLLL
+487 EGDVLL
-493 VTRDPDLDAEAIQRG
+493 VTRDPALDADAVQRG
-508 ARIRR
+508 ERVRQ
-513 LEVQYASHM
+513 LEVQYASQM

-529 AVVAEDLTRERV
+529 AVVAEDLARERV

-556 AGVPGRFRLPRAD
+556 AGVSGRLRLPRAD

-582 GYILSAPPR
+582 GYVLAAPPR

-602 ALVRNSLAG
+602 ALVRNHLAG

-616 ADRLEE
+616 ADRLAETW
-622 SHTAKVLR
+622 TAQLIR
-630 EVPGGKDQLPN
+630 EVPGGQDQLPS

-655 PRDPDGLKSL
+655 PRDPDGLRSL

-671 DLELPESVGE
+671 DLELPEGVGE
-681 LQLGTRVHLRFRH
+681 LQLGTRVHVRFRH
-694 EAEPL
+694 EPEPL

>member
-1 MGARSFLSASWYRVA
+1 VAGSFLSASWYRVA
-16 ELRPQLRS
+16 DLRPQLRS
-24 HAHVQRQRFRGRPWY
+24 HAHVHRQRFRGKSWY

-46 GKLHRFTPGAYHV
+46 GKLHRFSPGTYQV

-64 GRRTIDDIWKDV
+64 GRRSIDVIWQEV

-85 TQDEMIELLAKLH
+85 TQDEVIELLSKLH

-114 AERGAKQKRQKRLQS
+114 TERGAKQKRQKRLQS
-129 FINPLSIRIPLWDPD
+129 FINPMSIRIPLWDPD
-144 SFLNRT
+144 PFLSRT
-150 WPSLAWLFGP
+150 WPAVAWLFGP
-160 VGMLLW
+160 LGIILW
-166 LLAVVPAL
+166 LLALVPAL
-174 VLAGMHW
+174 VIGAMHW
-181 NELGGDLSARV
+181 NELTGSLSDRV
-192 LGSQNL
+192 LTADNL
-198 LLLFFV
+198 VMLLVV

-228 EMGIMLLVL
+228 EMGVMLLVL
-237 APIPYVDATATG
+237 APIPYVDATASG

-258 FVGAAGMLV
+258 FVGAAGMMV
-267 ELFLAA
+267 ELFLAS
-273 LAMILWVLAEPGLV
+273 LAVVVWVLVEPGLV
-287 RSVAYNVVFVA
+287 RSAAYNVIFVA

-315 YYILS
+315 YYILA

-327 LAQRANQTWQWLA
+327 LAQRANQYWQWLA

-347 KELERPQAT
+347 RELERPQGT
-356 SGERRWF
+356 QGERRWF

-371 FYRTF
+371 LYRSF
-376 VMIVISLFIA
+376 VMIAISLFIA
-386 GEFFFIGVLLAIW
+386 GEFFFIGVVLAIW

-404 FVLPIA
+404 FVLPVA

-415 VMSNPEIQRQRQ
+415 VLSNGEIQRQRQ
-427 RAMWVTFGGLALFLL
+427 RAMLVTFGGLALFLL
-442 FVIVVPMPLRTHAE
+442 FAFVVPMPLRTHAE
-456 GIVWVPENAEV
+456 GVVWVPENAEV
-467 RAGGN
+467 RARGN

-478 MVMPDSVVR
+478 MVAPDALVK
-487 EGDLLL
+487 EGDVLL
-493 VTRDPDLDAEAIQRG
+493 VTRDPALDADAVQRSE
-508 ARIRR
+508 RVRQ
-513 LEVQYASHM
+513 LEVQYASQM

-529 AVVAEDLTRERV
+529 AVVAEDLARERV

-556 AGVPGRFRLPRAD
+556 AGVSGRFRLPRAD

-582 GYILSAPPR
+582 GYVLAAPPR

-602 ALVRNSLAG
+602 ALVRNHLAG

-616 ADRLEE
+616 ADRLAETW
-622 SHTAKVLR
+622 TARLIR
-630 EVPGGKDQLPN
+630 EVPGGQDQLPS

-655 PRDPDGLKSL
+655 PRDPDGLRSL

-671 DLELPESVGE
+671 DLELPEGVGE
-681 LQLGTRVHLRFRH
+681 LQLGTRVHVRFRH
-694 EAEPL
+694 EPEPL

>member
-1 MGARSFLSASWYRVA
+1 VAGSFLSASWYRVA
-16 ELRPQLRS
+16 DLRPQLRS
-24 HAHVQRQRFRGRPWY
+24 HAHVHRQRFRGKSWY

-46 GKLHRFTPGAYHV
+46 GKLHRFSPGTYQV

-64 GRRTIDDIWKDV
+64 GRRSIDVIWQEV

-85 TQDEMIELLAKLH
+85 TQDEVIELLSKLH

-114 AERGAKQKRQKRLQS
+114 TERGAKQKRQKRLQS
-129 FINPLSIRIPLWDPD
+129 FINPMSIRIPLWDPD
-144 SFLNRT
+144 PFLSRT
-150 WPSLAWLFGP
+150 WPAVAWLFGP
-160 VGMLLW
+160 VGIILW
-166 LLAVVPAL
+166 LLALVPAL
-174 VLAGMHW
+174 VIGAMHW
-181 NELGGDLSARV
+181 NELTGSLSDRV
-192 LGSQNL
+192 LTADNL
-198 LLLFFV
+198 VMLLVV

-228 EMGIMLLVL
+228 EMGVMLLVL
-237 APIPYVDATATG
+237 APIPYVDATASG

-258 FVGAAGMLV
+258 FVGAAGMMV
-267 ELFLAA
+267 ELFLAS
-273 LAMILWVLAEPGLV
+273 LAVVVWVLVEPGLV
-287 RSVAYNVVFVA
+287 RSAAYNVIFVA

-315 YYILS
+315 YYILA
-320 DLIEIPN
+320 DLVEIPN
-327 LAQRANQTWQWLA
+327 LAQRANQYWQWLA

-347 KELERPQAT
+347 RELERPQGT
-356 SGERRWF
+356 PGERRWF

-371 FYRTF
+371 LYRSF
-376 VMIVISLFIA
+376 VMIAISLFIA
-386 GEFFFIGVLLAIW
+386 GEFFFIGVVLAIW

-404 FVLPIA
+404 FVLPVA

-415 VMSNPEIQRQRQ
+415 VLSNGEIQRQRQ
-427 RAMWVTFGGLALFLL
+427 RAMLVTFGGLALFLL
-442 FVIVVPMPLRTHAE
+442 FAFVVPMPLRTHAE
-456 GIVWVPENAEV
+456 GVVWVPENAEV
-467 RAGGN
+467 RARGN

-478 MVMPDSVVR
+478 MVSPDALVK
-487 EGDLLL
+487 EGEVLL
-493 VTRDPDLDAEAIQRG
+493 VTRDPALDADAVQRSE
-508 ARIRR
+508 RVRQ
-513 LEVQYASHM
+513 LEVQYASQM

-529 AVVAEDLTRERV
+529 AVVAEDLARERV

-556 AGVPGRFRLPRAD
+556 AGVSGRFRLPRAD

-582 GYILSAPPR
+582 GYVLAAPPR

-602 ALVRNSLAG
+602 ALVRNHLAG

-616 ADRLEE
+616 ADRLAETW
-622 SHTAKVLR
+622 TARLIR
-630 EVPGGKDQLPN
+630 EVPGGQDQLPS

-655 PRDPDGLKSL
+655 PRDPDGLRSL

-671 DLELPESVGE
+671 DLELPEGVGE
-681 LQLGTRVHLRFRH
+681 LQLGTRVHVRFRH
-694 EAEPL
+694 EPEPL

>member
-1 MGARSFLSASWYRVA
+1 MAGSFLSASWYRVA
-16 ELRPQLRS
+16 GLRPQLRS
-24 HAHVQRQRFRGRPWY
+24 HAHVHRQRFRGKAWY

-46 GKLHRFTPGAYHV
+46 GKLHRFSPGTYQV

-64 GRRTIDDIWKDV
+64 GRRSIDGIWQEV

-85 TQDEMIELLAKLH
+85 TQDEVIELLSKLH

-114 AERGAKQKRQKRLQS
+114 IERGAKQKRQKRLQS
-129 FINPLSIRIPLWDPD
+129 FINPMSIRIPLWDPD
-144 SFLNRT
+144 PFLSRT
-150 WPSLAWLFGP
+150 WPAVAWLFGP
-160 VGMLLW
+160 LGIILW
-166 LLAVVPAL
+166 LLALVPAL
-174 VLAGMHW
+174 VIGAMHW
-181 NELGGDLSARV
+181 NELTGSLSDRV
-192 LGSQNL
+192 LTADNL
-198 LLLFFV
+198 VMLLVV

-228 EMGIMLLVL
+228 EMGVMLLVL
-237 APIPYVDATATG
+237 APIPYVDATASG

-258 FVGAAGMLV
+258 FVGAAGMMV
-267 ELFLAA
+267 ELFLAS
-273 LAMILWVLAEPGLV
+273 LAMVVWVLVEPGLV
-287 RSVAYNVVFVA
+287 RSAAYNVIFVA

-315 YYILS
+315 YYILA

-327 LAQRANQTWQWLA
+327 LAQRANQYWQWLA

-347 KELERPQAT
+347 RELERPQGT
-356 SGERRWF
+356 PGERRWF

-371 FYRTF
+371 AYRSF
-376 VMIVISLFIA
+376 VMIAISLFIA
-386 GEFFFIGVLLAIW
+386 GEFFFIGVVLAIW

-404 FVLPIA
+404 FVLPVA
-410 KGLKY
+410 KGLRY
-415 VMSNPEIQRQRQ
+415 VLSSGEIQRQRQ
-427 RAMWVTFGGLALFLL
+427 RALLVTFGGLALFVL
-442 FVIVVPMPLRTHAE
+442 FAFVVPMPLRTHAE
-456 GIVWVPENAEV
+456 GVVWVPENAEV
-467 RAGGN
+467 RARGN

-478 MVMPDSVVR
+478 MVAPDALVR
-487 EGDLLL
+487 EGDVLL
-493 VTRDPDLDAEAIQRG
+493 VTRDPALDADAVQRG
-508 ARIRR
+508 ERVRQ
-513 LEVQYASHM
+513 LEVQYASQM

-529 AVVAEDLTRERV
+529 AVVAEDLARERV

-546 EERLGDLLLT
+546 EERLGDLLLS
-556 AGVPGRFRLPRAD
+556 AGVSGRFRLPRAD

-582 GYILSAPPR
+582 GYVLAAPPR

-602 ALVRNSLAG
+602 ALVRNHLAG

-616 ADRLEE
+616 ADRLDETW
-622 SHTAKVLR
+622 TARLVR
-630 EVPGGKDQLPN
+630 EVPGGQDQLPS

-655 PRDPDGLKSL
+655 PRDPDGLRSL

-671 DLELPESVGE
+671 DLELPEGVGE
-681 LQLGTRVHLRFRH
+681 LQLGTRVHVRFRH
-694 EAEPL
+694 EPEPL

>member
-1 MGARSFLSASWYRVA
+1 VAGSFLSASWYRVA
-16 ELRPQLRS
+16 DLRPQLRS
-24 HAHVQRQRFRGRPWY
+24 HAHVHRQRFRGKAWY

-46 GKLHRFTPGAYHV
+46 GKLHRFSPGAYQV

-64 GRRTIDDIWKDV
+64 GRRSIDGIWQEV

-85 TQDEMIELLAKLH
+85 TQDEVIELLSKLH

-114 AERGAKQKRQKRLQS
+114 TERGAKQKRQKRLQS
-129 FINPLSIRIPLWDPD
+129 FINPMSIRIPLWDPD
-144 SFLNRT
+144 PFLNRT
-150 WPSLAWLFGP
+150 WPAVAWLFGP
-160 VGMLLW
+160 VGIILW
-166 LLAVVPAL
+166 LLALVPAL
-174 VLAGMHW
+174 VIGAMHW
-181 NELGGDLSARV
+181 NELTGSLSDRV
-192 LGSQNL
+192 LTADNL
-198 LLLFFV
+198 VMLLVV

-228 EMGIMLLVL
+228 EMGVMLLVL
-237 APIPYVDATATG
+237 APIPYVDATASG

-258 FVGAAGMLV
+258 FVGAAGMMV
-267 ELFLAA
+267 ELFLAS
-273 LAMILWVLAEPGLV
+273 LAVVVWVLVEPGLV
-287 RSVAYNVVFVA
+287 RSAAYNVIFVA

-315 YYILS
+315 YYILA

-327 LAQRANQTWQWLA
+327 LAQRANQYWQWLA

-347 KELERPQAT
+347 RELERPQGT
-356 SGERRWF
+356 PGERRWF

-371 FYRTF
+371 VYRSF
-376 VMIVISLFIA
+376 VMIAISLFIA
-386 GEFFFIGVLLAIW
+386 GEFFFIGVVLAIW

-404 FVLPIA
+404 FVLPLA

-415 VMSNPEIQRQRQ
+415 VLSNGEIQRQRH
-427 RAMWVTFGGLALFLL
+427 RAMLVTFGGLALFLL
-442 FVIVVPMPLRTHAE
+442 FALVVPMPLRTHAE
-456 GIVWVPENAEV
+456 GVVWVPENAEV
-467 RAGGN
+467 RARGN

-478 MVMPDSVVR
+478 MVVPDALVK
-487 EGDLLL
+487 EGEVLL
-493 VTRDPDLDAEAIQRG
+493 VTRDPALDADAVQRG
-508 ARIRR
+508 ERVRQ
-513 LEVQYASHM
+513 LEVQYASQM

-529 AVVAEDLTRERV
+529 AVVAEDLARERV

-556 AGVPGRFRLPRAD
+556 AGVSGRLRLPRAD

-582 GYILSAPPR
+582 GYVLAAPPR
-591 VVRAVVSQDDI
+591 IVRAVVSQDDI
-602 ALVRNSLAG
+602 ALVRNHLAG

-616 ADRLEE
+616 ADRLAETW
-622 SHTAKVLR
+622 TAQLIR
-630 EVPGGKDQLPN
+630 EVPGGQDQLPS

-655 PRDPDGLKSL
+655 PRDPDGLRSL

-671 DLELPESVGE
+671 DLELPEGVGE
-681 LQLGTRVHLRFRH
+681 LQLGTRVHVRFRH
-694 EAEPL
+694 EPEPL

>member
-1 MGARSFLSASWYRVA
+1 VAGSFLSASWYRVA

-24 HAHVQRQRFRGRPWY
+24 HAHVHRQRFRGKAWY

-46 GKLHRFTPGAYHV
+46 GKLHRFSPGAYQV

-64 GRRTIDDIWKDV
+64 GRRSIDGIWQEV

-85 TQDEMIELLAKLH
+85 TQDEVIELLSKLH

-114 AERGAKQKRQKRLQS
+114 TERGAKQKRQKRLQS
-129 FINPLSIRIPLWDPD
+129 FINPMSIRIPLWDPD
-144 SFLNRT
+144 PFLNRT
-150 WPSLAWLFGP
+150 WPAVAWLFGP
-160 VGMLLW
+160 VGIVLW
-166 LLAVVPAL
+166 LLVMLPAL
-174 VLAGMHW
+174 VVGAMHW
-181 NELGGDLSARV
+181 NELTGSLSDRV
-192 LGSQNL
+192 LTTDNL
-198 LLLFFV
+198 VMLLIV

-228 EMGIMLLVL
+228 EMGVMLLVL
-237 APIPYVDATATG
+237 APIPYVDATASG

-258 FVGAAGMLV
+258 FVGAAGMMV

-273 LAMILWVLAEPGLV
+273 LALAVWVLAEPGVV
-287 RSVAYNVVFVA
+287 RSAAYNVIFVA

-315 YYILS
+315 YYILA

-327 LAQRANQTWQWLA
+327 LAQRANQYWQWLA

-347 KELERPQAT
+347 RELERPQGT
-356 SGERRWF
+356 PGERRWF

-371 FYRTF
+371 VYRSF
-376 VMIVISLFIA
+376 VMIAISLFIA
-386 GEFFFIGVLLAIW
+386 GEFFFIGVVLAIW

-404 FVLPIA
+404 FVLPLA

-415 VMSNPEIQRQRQ
+415 VLSNGEIQRQRQ
-427 RAMWVTFGGLALFLL
+427 RAMLVTFGGLALFLL
-442 FVIVVPMPLRTHAE
+442 FALVVPMPLRTHAE
-456 GIVWVPENAEV
+456 GVVWVPENAEV
-467 RAGGN
+467 RARGN

-478 MVMPDSVVR
+478 MVAPDALVK
-487 EGDLLL
+487 EGEVLL
-493 VTRDPDLDAEAIQRG
+493 VTRDPALDADAVQRG
-508 ARIRR
+508 ERVRQ
-513 LEVQYASHM
+513 LEVQYASQM

-529 AVVAEDLTRERV
+529 AVVAEDLARERV

-556 AGVPGRFRLPRAD
+556 AGVSGRFRLPRAD

-582 GYILSAPPR
+582 GYVLAAPPR

-602 ALVRNSLAG
+602 ALVRNHLAG

-616 ADRLEE
+616 ADRLDETW
-622 SHTAKVLR
+622 TAQLIR
-630 EVPGGKDQLPN
+630 EVPGGQDQLPS

-655 PRDPDGLKSL
+655 PRDPDGLRSL

-671 DLELPESVGE
+671 DLELPEGVGE
-681 LQLGTRVHLRFRH
+681 LQLGTRVHVRFRH
-694 EAEPL
+694 EPEPL

>member
-1 MGARSFLSASWYRVA
+1 VAGSFLSASWYRVA
-16 ELRPQLRS
+16 DLRPQLRS
-24 HAHVQRQRFRGRPWY
+24 HAHVHRQRFRGKSWY

-46 GKLHRFTPGAYHV
+46 GKLHRFSPGTYQV

-64 GRRTIDDIWKDV
+64 GRRSIDVIWQEV

-85 TQDEMIELLAKLH
+85 TQDEVIELLSKLH

-114 AERGAKQKRQKRLQS
+114 TERGAKQKRQKRLQS
-129 FINPLSIRIPLWDPD
+129 FINPMSIRIPLWDPD
-144 SFLNRT
+144 PFLNRT
-150 WPSLAWLFGP
+150 WPAVAWLFGP
-160 VGMLLW
+160 VGIILW
-166 LLAVVPAL
+166 LLALVPAL
-174 VLAGMHW
+174 VIGAMHW
-181 NELGGDLSARV
+181 NELTGSLSDRV
-192 LGSQNL
+192 LTADNL
-198 LLLFFV
+198 VMLLVV

-228 EMGIMLLVL
+228 EMGVMLLVL
-237 APIPYVDATATG
+237 APIPYVDATASG

-258 FVGAAGMLV
+258 FVGAAGMMV
-267 ELFLAA
+267 ELFLAS
-273 LAMILWVLAEPGLV
+273 LAVVVWVLVEPGLV
-287 RSVAYNVVFVA
+287 RSAAYNVIFVA

-315 YYILS
+315 YYILA
-320 DLIEIPN
+320 DLVEIPN
-327 LAQRANQTWQWLA
+327 LAQRANQYWQWLA

-347 KELERPQAT
+347 RELERPQGT
-356 SGERRWF
+356 PGERRWF

-371 FYRTF
+371 LYRSF
-376 VMIVISLFIA
+376 VMIAISLFIA
-386 GEFFFIGVLLAIW
+386 GEFFFIGVVLAIW

-404 FVLPIA
+404 FVLPVA

-415 VMSNPEIQRQRQ
+415 VLSNGEIQRQRQ
-427 RAMWVTFGGLALFLL
+427 RAMLVTFGGLALFLL
-442 FVIVVPMPLRTHAE
+442 FAFVVPMPLRTHAE
-456 GIVWVPENAEV
+456 GVVWVPENAEV
-467 RAGGN
+467 RARGN

-478 MVMPDSVVR
+478 MVSPDALVK
-487 EGDLLL
+487 EGDVLL
-493 VTRDPDLDAEAIQRG
+493 VTRDPALDADAVQRSE
-508 ARIRR
+508 RVRQ
-513 LEVQYASHM
+513 LEVQYASQM

-529 AVVAEDLTRERV
+529 AVVAEDLARERV

-556 AGVPGRFRLPRAD
+556 AGVSGRFRLPRAD

-582 GYILSAPPR
+582 GYVLAAPPR

-602 ALVRNSLAG
+602 ALVRNHLAG

-616 ADRLEE
+616 ADRLAETW
-622 SHTAKVLR
+622 TARLIR
-630 EVPGGKDQLPN
+630 EVPGGQDQLPS

-655 PRDPDGLKSL
+655 PRDPDGLRSL

-671 DLELPESVGE
+671 DLELPEGVGE
-681 LQLGTRVHLRFRH
+681 LQLGTRVHVRFRH
-694 EAEPL
+694 EPEPL